1 MAFQTPAARL
11 QILVLLA
18 VALSLG
24 GCNCKQHVAT
34 VKPTL
39 GVDPSALDFGK
50 VKKGLSAGLSLKL
63 DAQTQAAVQLSGLT
77 LESGDGP
84 GGAEGFS
91 IGTVPAQVDGLG
103 SATVTVT
110 FTPAMFAAYAATLVI
125 ASNDEDRPQLRVP
138 LLGEGAKAVA
148 EVTPDCAAP
157 RNCVGTV
164 TVSPPAID
172 FGAEPFQRLLPIEVT
187 RLPAVVVVNAGPVP
201 LDFQAAT
208 FEGADPGAFT
218 LEGSLPDGG
227 LTLGLAEGRNLP
239 IRFKP
244 TSEAQQRYRA
254 QLVIAT
260 DDADRPRIPVELSG
274 TLRPNLPPAVCAN
287 LTNARPPANSLD
299 TPRDYAQPAD
309 WSPLL
314 VPPAGGYDFTRSRD
328 VRPGDTALLS
338 GLSDATDQTRCTTDP
353 EDGRAGLTWQWA
365 IVSAPPGAQNLAIAG
380 ATTPLAQLRTQVTGE
395 YALSLTVGDAQAH
408 LTTVQLKYTVALKQD
423 FVAQLQWPT
432 FNAVDLDLHL
442 VRPSAATGAD
452 PFSGAFDPF
461 DPTTKTSGDVNGY
474 SAKTALPQVAGANF
488 DWGQPGAADDPRL
501 NLDNTGNTA
510 DLLENISLNAPENDA
525 RCATAACTYKVM
537 VHYFRDDR
545 VLAGAACVVDGGVGC
560 GDGQACGCGAGS
572 RCVARVLPVGDAGV
586 GAGECRPA
594 PKPVVRLFFRGS
606 ATPATVI
613 PLDTLVPPDDL
624 AVGAPCQMLYVAD
637 VDWPAKNAPAL
648 ADGGLPPPVVRVRGA
663 DATGRVTAP
672 AVARYGYRR
681 PADQSCTNDDA
692 TGPVGWYSRQP

>member
-1 MAFQTPAARL
+1 MAFHLPVARL
-11 QILVLLA
+11 PFLLLA
-18 VALSLG
+18 LG
-24 GCNCKQHVAT
+24 GLLAGCDCKPHVAT

-39 GVDPSALDFGK
+39 GVTPTALDFGK
-50 VKKGLSAGLSLKL
+50 VKKGRSAPLALKL
-63 DAQTQAAVQLSGLT
+63 EAQTNAAVTLSSLT
-77 LESGDGP
+77 LESGGAP

-91 IGTVPAQVDGLG
+91 IGEAPKQIDALG
-103 SATVTVT
+103 NATVTIT
-110 FTPAMFAAYAATLVI
+110 FSPSAFAAYEAALVI
-125 ASNDEDRPQLRVP
+125 ASNDEDRPQIRVP
-138 LLGEGAKAVA
+138 LLGEGTKAIV
-148 EVTPDCAAP
+148 EVTPECGAA
-157 RNCVGTV
+157 RNCVGSV

-172 FGAEPFQRLLPIEVT
+172 FGAEPFLRLLPIDVS

-201 LDFQAAT
+201 LDFTSAT
-208 FEGADPGAFT
+208 FEGADPAAFT

-227 LTLGLAEGRNLP
+227 LTLGLSEGRNLP

-244 TSEAQQRYRA
+244 TSEAQQSYHA
-254 QLVIAT
+254 QLVIGT

-274 TLRPNLPPAVCAN
+274 TLRPNLPPVVCAN
-287 LTNARPPANSLD
+287 LTGTRPPANSLD
-299 TPRDYAQPAD
+299 PPRDYSQPAD
-309 WSPLL
+309 WSALL
-314 VPPAGGYDFTRSRD
+314 VPPPGGYDFSARRD
-328 VRPGDTALLS
+328 VRPGDTALFS
-338 GLSDATDQTRCTTDP
+338 ALSDVNDVTRCSSDP
-353 EDGRAGLTWQWA
+353 EDGRAGLTWRWA
-365 IVSAPPGAQNLAIAG
+365 LVSAPPGAQNLALAG

-395 YALSLTVGDAQAH
+395 YVLSLTVADAQGHA
-408 LTTVQLKYTVALKQD
+408 TSVQLKYTVALKQD

-442 VRPSAATGAD
+442 VRPSAATNAAD

-461 DPTTKTSGDVNGY
+461 DPTTKTSGDINGY
-474 SAKTALPQVAGANF
+474 TAKTALPQLAGANF

-510 DLLENISLNAPENDA
+510 DLLENISLNSPEDDA
-525 RCATAACTYKVM
+525 RCAAAACTYKVM

-560 GDGQACGCGAGS
+560 GDGQPCSCGAGS
-572 RCVARVLPVGDAGV
+572 ACVARVLPVGDAGV

-624 AVGAPCQMLYVAD
+624 VLGAPCQMLYVAD

-648 ADGGLPPPVVRVRGA
+648 PDGGLPPPVVRVKGA
-663 DATGRVTAP
+663 DGTGRVTTP
-672 AVARYGYRR
+672 AMARYGYRR
-681 PADQSCTNDDA
+681 PADQSCTNDDT
-692 TGPVGWYSRQP
+692 TGPVGWYTRQP